1 MADYSDVA
9 VSKHAT
15 LTPDTVDTVTFTTD
29 LSYVEIINRDG
40 AGELFVLIDSGA
52 DDPTVEGDGT
62 IAIPA
67 AVGAGVVELSRARG
81 ETQVKLVSAAGVAY
95 SVRVVEDP
103 L

>member
-1 MADYSDVA
+1 VATYSDVEI
-9 VSKHAT
+9 SKHAT

-29 LSYVEIINRDG
+29 LSYVEVINRNG
-40 AGELFVLIDSGA
+40 AGELFVLIDS
-52 DDPTVEGDGT
+52 DSTDPAVEGDGT

-67 AVGAGVVELSRARG
+67 ALGAGIVELSRARG
-81 ETQVKLVSAAGVAY
+81 ETQVKLVSAEAVAY

>member
-29 LSYVEIINRDG
+29 LSYVEIVNRNG
-40 AGELFVLIDSGA
+40 AGELFVLIDS
-52 DDPTVEGDGT
+52 DTTDPTVEGDGT

-67 AVGAGVVELSRARG
+67 ALGAGVVELSRARG
-81 ETQVKLVSAAGVAY
+81 ETQVKLISSAAVTY
-95 SVRVVEDP
+95 SVRMVEDP